1 VAISDKLKLVYTW
14 GTYRNS
20 AGNMAIANKF
30 PVEITQFSRAKKIAD
45 VVCGGN
51 HSLVLVDCK
60 VYSWGDA
67 EFGQIARQPRSR
79 RSVANSLTLESI
91 GAKSVTAIYTGRN
104 HSFYKAYDK
113 IYGWG
118 LNNYGQLGDGTVKNT
133 YLPHEIGALSNLDI
147 ADIQGGENHTIAL
160 TTDGTLLA
168 WGRNDDFQLGLNCTE
183 DSSIPQVVKFEGKI
197 TQISAGSHF
206 NFLVTDKKR
215 AYSWGYGDCYVLM
228 NGKEKNVSM
237 PTLLAWSVAKPVDAI
252 KAGSQHVCILR
263 NTGKL
268 EIPNLQIT
276 QLKTR
281 QKAQTSAKKKRNN

>member
-1 VAISDKLKLVYTW
+1 MHTLALSVEGKVYSWGCNDDGALGRSGTENLPGIVSGVHSVNKLDAGDSHSVAISDKLKLVYTW

-104 HSFYKAYDK
+104 HSF
-113 IYGWG
+113 
-118 LNNYGQLGDGTVKNT
+118 
-133 YLPHEIGALSNLDI
+133 
-147 ADIQGGENHTIAL
+147 
-160 TTDGTLLA
+160 
-168 WGRNDDFQLGLNCTE
+168 
-183 DSSIPQVVKFEGKI
+183 
-197 TQISAGSHF
+197 
-206 NFLVTDKKR
+206 
-215 AYSWGYGDCYVLM
+215 
-228 NGKEKNVSM
+228 
-237 PTLLAWSVAKPVDAI
+237 
-252 KAGSQHVCILR
+252 
-263 NTGKL
+263 
-268 EIPNLQIT
+268 
-276 QLKTR
+276 
-281 QKAQTSAKKKRNN
+281 